1 MILKDVLTEYRNKNK
16 KAIGKIFT
24 NSINNNGSIGIKI
37 LDEELER
44 TIKKTYADYV
54 KEGIAKR
61 KKVIAVFNGDIN
73 DMAEL
78 FISELY
84 ILFNDES
91 FEPPDESAI
100 FKALKYNVVKS
111 LNQELNNEPITR
123 SIYAADENDD
133 EYELLPETLI
143 YDSFSDVPESRYC
156 GANKG
161 LLKILSSVE
170 IERLCRSNAET
181 QINVANLIKKY
192 YMEIDGRYPS
202 LDKMLEYYKFEY
214 GYEISKNIYSRSL
227 NNLFNLICDNTIIY
241 KGLNINRRDYIS
253 RHDSEGNIKSEIVP
267 TIDCCCLNSDDFLL
281 LIDLCNR
288 LDGYSPGTVAGDRF
302 YNIGK
307 QDRIIEV
314 CFKYKRLVK
323 LLKNVDKLSLEDYSD
338 VLEAVCIMVNEY
350 TTKHI
355 KSQLVQFMEQFG
367 IDKFDASYDTIFEL
381 AMGKSAS
388 RSGEPG
394 YWTICKK
401 KDGLHIMSFRHLEND
416 MYFALKG
423 KADIKIDCK
432 KIYQIG
438 KCKFIVS
445 KEKIYCRSVYKEL
458 VNVKCCNN
466 KYSACRLNA

>member
-16 KAIGKIFT
+16 KAIGKIFN

-161 LLKILSSVE
+161 LLKILSYVE
-170 IERLCRSNAET
+170 I
-181 QINVANLIKKY
+181 
-192 YMEIDGRYPS
+192 
-202 LDKMLEYYKFEY
+202 
-214 GYEISKNIYSRSL
+214 
-227 NNLFNLICDNTIIY
+227 
-241 KGLNINRRDYIS
+241 
-253 RHDSEGNIKSEIVP
+253 
-267 TIDCCCLNSDDFLL
+267 
-281 LIDLCNR
+281 
-288 LDGYSPGTVAGDRF
+288 
-302 YNIGK
+302 
-307 QDRIIEV
+307 
-314 CFKYKRLVK
+314 
-323 LLKNVDKLSLEDYSD
+323 
-338 VLEAVCIMVNEY
+338 
-350 TTKHI
+350 
-355 KSQLVQFMEQFG
+355 
-367 IDKFDASYDTIFEL
+367 
-381 AMGKSAS
+381 
-388 RSGEPG
+388 
-394 YWTICKK
+394 
-401 KDGLHIMSFRHLEND
+401 
-416 MYFALKG
+416 
-423 KADIKIDCK
+423 
-432 KIYQIG
+432 
-438 KCKFIVS
+438 
-445 KEKIYCRSVYKEL
+445 
-458 VNVKCCNN
+458 
-466 KYSACRLNA
+466 